1 MAKNPKTTSEH
12 LIALYGHLTGV
23 KREINIIKTNHLK
36 HMHEDLTKLD
46 EKLDQKFDTF
56 TNWIIYGISS
66 VAILVLAQLL
76 YLFSK

>member
-23 KREINIIKTNHLK
+23 KKEINIIKTNHLK
-36 HMHEDLTKLD
+36 HTNYQNKNLD

-66 VAILVLAQLL
+66 VAILVIAQLL

>member
-1 MAKNPKTTSEH
+1 MAKAPKTTSEH
-12 LIALYGHLTGV
+12 IISLYGHIKGLS
-23 KREINIIKTNHLK
+23 REINTIKTNHLK
-36 HMHEDLTKLD
+36 HMHEDLNKLD

-66 VAILVLAQLL
+66 VAILVIAQLL